1 MNSAQKLY
9 MSCREYFTSERS
21 KQEILVA
28 QWAAKLQ
35 QADPKVLEELGISPN
50 ITLKSL
56 MPELY
61 EDEPNPAIYD
71 SQYES
76 ANALFAKVNAYV
88 DKYNAEA
95 LKALEQYKASIA
107 EV

>member
-21 KQEILVA
+21 KQEVLVA
-28 QWAAKLQ
+28 QWASKLQ
-35 QADPKVLEELGISPN
+35 QADAKVLEELGISPN

-56 MPELY
+56 IPELY
-61 EDEPNPAIYD
+61 EDEPNPTVYAE
-71 SQYES
+71 QYEA
-76 ANALFAKVNAYV
+76 ANELFARVNAYV